1 MQASYDKFQT
11 LNAEVIAVFREEQEG
26 AAGLAKTRANT
37 KVTFPLLLD
46 LDAKETTAYSKNA
59 FTTYL
64 IDPQGIVRGVFS
76 GTKTD
81 RAKTADVLKQLQQL
95 QAE

>member
-1 MQASYDKFQT
+1 MQASYDKIQT
-11 LNAEVIAVFREEQEG
+11 LNAEIVAVFREEQDG

-46 LDAKETTAYSKNA
+46 LGAKETKAYSQNA

-64 IDPQGIVRGVFS
+64 IDPKGIVRGVFS
-76 GTKTD
+76 GNKTD
-81 RAKTADVLKQLQQL
+81 RAKTADVVTKLQQL